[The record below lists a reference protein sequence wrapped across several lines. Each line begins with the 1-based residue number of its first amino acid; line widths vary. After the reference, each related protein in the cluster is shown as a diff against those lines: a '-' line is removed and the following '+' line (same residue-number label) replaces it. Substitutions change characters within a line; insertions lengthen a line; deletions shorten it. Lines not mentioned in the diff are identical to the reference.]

1 MISQFFE
8 IGDNKIAITIT
19 LLLTLLII
27 ILLISIYSKSVQRA
41 LRYMH
46 ILEENERP
54 TELLTYIFAIM
65 VGIRLIHVFLVQ
77 PFVVDGVSMMPN
89 LRSGEILLVDKI
101 GYRLHDPVVGDII
114 VFKYR
119 DPYHRCL
126 DTQSDL
132 SMCININKD
141 PYDGKY
147 LVKRIIALPNSTTTY
162 ENKTLVAGDDQ
173 YIVMGDNRPE
183 SYDSRSWGPL
193 DGRYISGKVFLRL
206 LPVSAFGF
214 DPARLTDPLNL
225 LR

>member
-8 IGDNKIAITIT
+8 IGDNKIALTIT
-19 LLLTLLII
+19 LLLALLII
-27 ILLISIYSKSVQRA
+27 ILLISIYSKSMQRA

-54 TELLTYIFAIM
+54 TELLTYIFVIM

-89 LRSGEILLVDKI
+89 LKSGEILLVDKI
-101 GYRLHDPVVGDII
+101 GYKLHDPVVGDIV

-132 SMCININKD
+132 SLCVNINKD
-141 PYDGKY
+141 PYDSKY
-147 LVKRIIALPNSTTTY
+147 LVKRIIALPHSTTTY
-162 ENKTLVAGDDQ
+162 EGKTLVAGDDQ

-183 SYDSRSWGPL
+183 SYDSRAWGPL
-193 DGRYISGKVFLRL
+193 DGRYISGRVFLRL

-214 DPARLTDPLNL
+214 DPARLTDPLHL
-225 LR
+225 IK

>member
-54 TELLTYIFAIM
+54 TELLTYIFVIM

-89 LRSGEILLVDKI
+89 LKSGEILLVDKI
-101 GYRLHDPVVGDII
+101 GYRLHDPAIGDIV

-126 DTQSDL
+126 DTQPDL
-132 SMCININKD
+132 SLCAKINKD
-141 PYDGKY
+141 PYDSKY
-147 LVKRIIALPNSTTTY
+147 LVKRIIALPHSTTTY
-162 ENKTLVAGDDQ
+162 EGKTLVAGADQ

-193 DGRYISGKVFLRL
+193 DGRYISGRVFLRL

-225 LR
+225 K